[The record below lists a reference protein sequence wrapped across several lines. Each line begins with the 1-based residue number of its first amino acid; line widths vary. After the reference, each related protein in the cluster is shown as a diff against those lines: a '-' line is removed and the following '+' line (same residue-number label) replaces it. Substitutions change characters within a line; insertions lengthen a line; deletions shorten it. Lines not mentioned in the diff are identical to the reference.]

1 MNVADLLDRCTF
13 PPRATPVACALSGGP
28 DSTALVA
35 LAVRAGCEVTAHH
48 VDHRLRPDSGD
59 DARVARHLA
68 AALGVPLVSHTVEV
82 GAGPNLEARARD
94 VRRAVLPGQVMT
106 GHTADDQA
114 ETVLLRLLRGA
125 GSTGLSAMEPGHRHP
140 ILGLRRAETRALCD
154 HLGLTTAIDPTNTE
168 PRFLRNRVRA
178 ELLPLLDRLAGRDM
192 VPLLTRTADL
202 ARDDSQ
208 LLDELASTL
217 DPTDARAVATAPR
230 PLARRAVRRWLTVD
244 GYPPDAATVDRVL
257 GVAEGRVVACEVGA
271 GRRVERSRQRLRVV
285 ECAG

>member
-1 MNVADLLDRCTF
+1 M
-13 PPRATPVACALSGGP
+13 ACALSGGP
-28 DSTALVA
+28 DSSALVA

-59 DARVARHLA
+59 DARAAARVAT
-68 AALGVPLVSHTVEV
+68 ALGVPLVSHTVEV

-94 VRRAVLPGQVMT
+94 VRRAVLPDDVMT

-125 GSTGLSAMEPGHRHP
+125 GSTGLAAMEPGYRHP
-140 ILGLRRAETRALCD
+140 ILGVRRCETRALCD
-154 HLGLTTAIDPTNTE
+154 HLGLATAVDPTNTE

-178 ELLPLLDRLAGRDM
+178 ELLPLLDRLAERDM

-202 ARDDSQ
+202 ARDDSR

-217 DPTDARAVATAPR
+217 DPTDARAIATAPR

-257 GVAEGRVVACEVGA
+257 DVADGRVVACEVGA
-271 GRRVERSRQRLRVV
+271 RRRVERSRQRLRVV